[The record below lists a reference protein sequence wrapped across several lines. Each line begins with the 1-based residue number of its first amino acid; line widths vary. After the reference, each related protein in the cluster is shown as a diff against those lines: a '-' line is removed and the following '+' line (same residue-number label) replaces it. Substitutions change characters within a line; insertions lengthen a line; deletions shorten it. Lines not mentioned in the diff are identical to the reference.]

1 MALIYIDPLSGS
13 NGAGT
18 FISPRNSV
26 PTSLAYGDKVLIKEG
41 TILEGGWTVPTPSG
55 VGSIENFL
63 YIGTYDK
70 NTGEILE
77 TKTRLATIKTSNNTS
92 GILLSSV
99 SYVTIAGLAFTN
111 VRDFPEA
118 AIRSVNSS
126 YITVRSCVISS
137 QISSAS
143 GGYGIRLSNDTGAG
157 SPASSWTITNNTI
170 YSTSSNSAIYLVWGA
185 NINEYVTD
193 IIVSDNIIYGNSLD
207 TTGGGNYNA
216 ISLVPRA
223 ASVYLDRAGFC
234 SKGVQI
240 LRNSIFSPRGYGIN
254 VGGIEA
260 GGSFSNLVS
269 ENRVYNTNPQRSADA
284 HCIWFGACSDTV
296 VEKNLVYISSAFS
309 GASFG
314 TGVGIF
320 IDMRGFGNEFD
331 GCFDMIVRYNHIY
344 STGQQGELNLEVG
357 GAGILVFLSWNIKV
371 YSNLIENCSNGIV
384 VIGWYDTGN
393 IASNVS
399 IFNNTVLNS
408 TNSNFYVCRD
418 ADSISLHNNIAVGGL
433 RGYYIENTGAGT
445 ITNYV
450 ETHNLSWGASQYNWC
465 GGNEPSVG
473 AVTISNRTPSGT
485 NLTENPLLQSL
496 WFITENSPAKNS
508 GYFLQPALDFFQT
521 SFFTPPSRGAFE
533 YMPVRSITSTRTMR
547 T

>member
-1 MALIYIDPLSGS
+1 MALIYVDPFSGS
-13 NGAGT
+13 NGSGT
-18 FISPRNSV
+18 FSSPRNIV
-26 PTSLAYGDKVLIKEG
+26 PTSLTYGDKVLFKEG
-41 TILEGGWTVPTPSG
+41 TTLTGGWTVPLPSG
-55 VGSIENFL
+55 VGSTTNPL

-77 TKTRLATIKTSNNTS
+77 TKVRVATIKASNNTS
-92 GILLSSV
+92 GIFLSSV
-99 SYVTIAGLAFTN
+99 SYVTIVGLAFTN
-111 VRDFPEA
+111 IRDFPEA

-126 YITVRSCVISS
+126 YITIRSCVISS

-157 SPASSWTITNNTI
+157 SPATSWTITNNTI

-193 IIVSDNIIYGNSLD
+193 ILVTDNIIYGNSLD

-240 LRNSIFSPRGYGIN
+240 LRNIIYSPRGYGIN
-254 VGGIEA
+254 LGGIEA

-269 ENRVYNTNPQRSADA
+269 NNKVYNTNPQRSADA
-284 HCIWFGACSDTV
+284 HCIWFGACSDFI
-296 VEKNLVYISSAFS
+296 VEKNLVYVSNAFS

-331 GCFDMIVRYNHIY
+331 GCFNIIVRYNRIY
-344 STGQQGELNLEVG
+344 STGQQGQLNLEVG
-357 GAGILVFLSWNIKV
+357 GAGILVFLSWDIEI
-371 YSNLIENCSNGIV
+371 YSNVIQNCSNGIV
-384 VIGWYDTGN
+384 VIGWYDVGN
-393 IASNVS
+393 VASNVN

-408 TNSNFYVCRD
+408 TNSNFYICRE
-418 ADSISLHNNIAVGGL
+418 ADNVSLYNNLAVGGL

-445 ITNYV
+445 ITNYS
-450 ETHNLSWGASQYNWC
+450 ETYNLSWGASQYNWC

-473 AVTISNRTPSGT
+473 SPTISTRTPDAS
-485 NLTENPLLQSL
+485 NLTENPLLKSTYFL
-496 WFITENSPAKNS
+496 SETSPAKTS
-508 GYFLQPALDFFQT
+508 GQFVQKTLDFLQT
-521 SFFTPPSRGAFE
+521 SFFTPPSMGAIE
-533 YMPVRSITSTRTMR
+533 YMPIREITTTRTMR